1 MEDNKIIKALECCG
15 VNCSCK
21 DCTYKKIP
29 VYCNR
34 KLMEDALDLINR
46 QKAEIDRLANTPPK
60 DPNDFCGVL
69 CDFAESLMAKAKT
82 EAIKEFAER
91 LKKETTTAISCNTY
105 TEVVRRNDIDN
116 LVKEMVGDNNAE

>member
-1 MEDNKIIKALECCG
+1 MNKLYGYALG
-15 VNCSCK
+15 
-21 DCTYKKIP
+21 
-29 VYCNR
+29 
-34 KLMEDALDLINR
+34 LINR

-91 LKKETTTAISCNTY
+91 LKDETFKMDYCGSNY
-105 TEVVRRNDIDN
+105 DVVDVDDIDN